1 MKLVML
7 RPSINGAGASLM
19 RAIFLEVLA
28 AALLVTN
35 ADAQSDTTNGSANFM
50 VPRCQT
56 FLAAVSGV
64 RLSGVGVAVE
74 AGYCGGAV
82 YGLMFATC
90 HPSDVT
96 VAQAIHVTLAYIQRR
111 PQRMHED
118 FRTLTI
124 EAMHEAW
131 PCR

>member
-1 MKLVML
+1 M
-7 RPSINGAGASLM
+7 RSILLG
-19 RAIFLEVLA
+19 VLA

-35 ADAQSDTTNGSANFM
+35 TDAQSGTTNGSANAM
-50 VPRCQT
+50 VPKCQT
-56 FLAAVSGV
+56 FVAA
-64 RLSGVGVAVE
+64 LSGVKPLSGMGVAVE
-74 AGYCGGAV
+74 AAYCGGAV

-90 HPSDVT
+90 HPPDVT
-96 VAQAIHVTLAYIQRR
+96 TAQAIHVILAYIQRR